1 MKRRQLPVLFQGLR
15 YTGYVLYLLF
25 LAAVLLL
32 LWHVRSQ
39 PLELPILWGR
49 IRVDSLGAFFALLT
63 LLVALVTL
71 LLRELHPLLLFG
83 MTLLLLPAF
92 ATSSL
97 LLLAVS
103 YLLATSLLIAARYAD
118 WRTHNRTSSTAH
130 PKRSRSGSRR
140 LRFSGH
146 FWRTAPHALSSR
158 LRTLPAALQSGVT
171 RPRTL
176 FLAEVTWLL
185 LPCLCLGLGY
195 AALQTQS
202 GTWRY
207 NLPLAGAGL
216 TSFVFWFVLL
226 AALTGVGARVV
237 VIDPTNT
244 RRRGP
249 DLLLALAW
257 CYPLVRLYSLGP
269 WNPGWHFATLL
280 LGGALTLWA
289 AWRALT
295 GTVYAVRVR
304 RLLAAQAGLA
314 LASIGLGT
322 SAGLAAGCYAL
333 LTVPLLLFGLAAEPD
348 AAGTAGA
355 RPAGGW
361 SLWLLSA
368 GLPFTAPF
376 VAAWM
381 GIGAAAGAHM
391 FLLAGI
397 FWLATLLA
405 TLTLAQFA
413 GRPPPVRGR
422 RRIVAAGVSLVLGG
436 AAPGVISLLIRP
448 IVQQLQGGMTP
459 FGDLELWPW
468 GGLLA
473 LDSARRTVAAL
484 PSATIVALMLV
495 LGALAWLL
503 IRLNAAL
510 RTNRP
515 TADDAHG

>member
-1 MKRRQLPVLFQGLR
+1 
-15 YTGYVLYLLF
+15 
-25 LAAVLLL
+25 
-32 LWHVRSQ
+32 
-39 PLELPILWGR
+39 
-49 IRVDSLGAFFALLT
+49 
-63 LLVALVTL
+63 
-71 LLRELHPLLLFG
+71 
-83 MTLLLLPAF
+83 
-92 ATSSL
+92 
-97 LLLAVS
+97 
-103 YLLATSLLIAARYAD
+103 
-118 WRTHNRTSSTAH
+118 
-130 PKRSRSGSRR
+130 
-140 LRFSGH
+140 
-146 FWRTAPHALSSR
+146 
-158 LRTLPAALQSGVT
+158 
-171 RPRTL
+171 
-176 FLAEVTWLL
+176 
-185 LPCLCLGLGY
+185 
-195 AALQTQS
+195 
-202 GTWRY
+202 
-207 NLPLAGAGL
+207 
-216 TSFVFWFVLL
+216 VLL

-237 VIDPTNT
+237 AIDPTTT
-244 RRRGP
+244 RRRGS
-249 DLLLALAW
+249 DLLPALAW

-280 LGGALTLWA
+280 MGGALALWA
-289 AWRALT
+289 AWRALMGT
-295 GTVYAVRVR
+295 GYAAQVR
-304 RLLAAQAGLA
+304 RLLAAQTGLA
-314 LASIGLGT
+314 LAGIGLGT

-333 LTVPLLLFGLAAEPD
+333 LTLPLLLFGLAAEPD

-381 GIGAAAGAHM
+381 GIGAAAGAQM

-397 FWLATLLA
+397 LWLATLLA

-413 GRPPPVRGR
+413 GRHPPVRGR
-422 RRIVAAGVSLVLGG
+422 RLIVAAGVSLALGG
-436 AAPGVISLLIRP
+436 AAPGVISLFIRP

-503 IRLNAAL
+503 VRLNAAL